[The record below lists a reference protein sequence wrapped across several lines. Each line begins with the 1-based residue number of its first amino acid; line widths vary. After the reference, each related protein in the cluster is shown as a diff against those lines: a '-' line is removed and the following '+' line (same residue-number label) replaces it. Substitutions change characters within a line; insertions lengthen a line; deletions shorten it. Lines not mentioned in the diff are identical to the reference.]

1 MKKTLTMAAVAATFA
16 GMAVAAIETTN
27 AGGYIERSGDGSLVC
42 NPFSGTATLADI
54 GGLGESDNSVTIAL
68 VSTAGVI
75 TEYVWNGTEWTNGET
90 GASASGVELPRGRGF
105 QLSGNTA
112 VAVSG
117 LVAND
122 NDNVLAT
129 VAQGN
134 NLYGNAAPVAKTL
147 GDLAIVSFNPNADYV
162 RIGTTK
168 YILVGTT
175 WYNKAQYDAGTL
187 VSANDVELAPGQG
200 FVIYRAKP
208 RRGSANTTAT
218 LPGTL

>member
-27 AGGYIERSGDGSLVC
+27 VGGYLEKSGDGSLVC

-54 GGLGESDNSVTIAL
+54 GGLGESDNGVTIAL
-68 VSTAGVI
+68 VSNAGVI
-75 TEYVWNGTEWTNGET
+75 TEYVWDGTKWTNG
-90 GASASGVELPRGRGF
+90 GNNASGVELPRGRGF

-117 LVAND
+117 LVAGS
-122 NDNVLAT
+122 NVPAA

-134 NLYGNAAPVAKTL
+134 NLYGNAAPVTKTL
-147 GDLAIVSFNPNADYV
+147 GDLAIPSFNPNADYV

-187 VSANDVELAPGQG
+187 VSANDVALAPGQG

>member
-27 AGGYIERSGDGSLVC
+27 AGGYIEKSGDGSLVC

-54 GGLGESDNSVTIAL
+54 GGLGQSDNGVTIAL

-75 TEYVWNGTEWTNGET
+75 TEYVWDGTKWTNGET
-90 GASASGVELPRGRGF
+90 DADASSVELPRGSGF
-105 QLSGNTA
+105 QLSGDTA

-117 LVAND
+117 LVAD
-122 NDNVLAT
+122 GNVPAA

-147 GDLAIVSFNPNADYV
+147 GDLAIANFNPNADYV

-187 VSANDVELAPGQG
+187 VSANNVALAPGQG